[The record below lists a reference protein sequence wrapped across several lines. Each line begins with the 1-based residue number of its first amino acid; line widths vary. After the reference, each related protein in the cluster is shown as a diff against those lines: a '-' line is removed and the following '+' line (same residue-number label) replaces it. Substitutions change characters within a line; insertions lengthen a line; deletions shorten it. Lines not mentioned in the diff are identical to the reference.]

1 MLVVQ
6 YFRLL
11 DYSPFEVAM
20 LFLFYESFGFV
31 TNLVGGWLG
40 ARIGLDL
47 TMHIGIAMQAVALGL
62 LTVPDTRLSVP
73 RGSKG
78 ASGGRRASF
87 WQRPCCHL
95 SCPSSRR
102 ARRGQPLFEALANL
116 VVYKALGL
124 DPASH
129 LGAALHFFAKDTAKI
144 FALLVIVI
152 YLMGLLRALLSPER
166 VREFVRGRPDWQ
178 ARGFAVTLG
187 AVTPFCSCSS
197 VPLFIGFV
205 EAGIPLGV
213 TFSFLIASPM
223 INEVAAV
230 ILVGILGWK
239 LAALYVG
246 AGLLVAWVGGIVMQS
261 FRPERWV
268 EEYVWRIQMGQADL
282 AEPDRSFAGRHRY
295 AVTEVTEIVGRI
307 WRWVLLGIGV
317 GALFHGFVPEQWVS
331 ANLGGDAWYTVP
343 VAVLMGI
350 PLYSNATG
358 VIPVAEAMLTKG
370 VAVGTTLALMMSVAA
385 LSLPEMLILR
395 KVIKWQA
402 LALFAGVL
410 AVAFT
415 LVGWGFNVVA

>member
-1 MLVVQ
+1 MFEQLGDLV
-6 YFRLL
+6 
-11 DYSPFEVAM
+11 A
-20 LFLFYESFGFV
+20 FG
-31 TNLVGGWLG
+31 
-40 ARIGLDL
+40 I
-47 TMHIGIAMQAVALGL
+47 LGL
-62 LTVPDTRLSVP
+62 SPDS
-73 RGSKG
+73 
-78 ASGGRRASF
+78 ASG
-87 WQRPCCHL
+87 
-95 SCPSSRR
+95 
-102 ARRGQPLFEALANL
+102 
-116 VVYKALGL
+116 
-124 DPASH
+124 
-129 LGAALHFFAKDTAKI
+129 AAVQFFVMDVTKI
-144 FALLVIVI
+144 FVLLVIVI

-223 INEVAAV
+223 INEVAVV

-246 AGLLVAWVGGIVMQS
+246 AGLMVAWFGGIVMQS
-261 FRPERWV
+261 FKPERWV
-268 EEYVWRIQMGQADL
+268 EEYVWKIRMGQAGL
-282 AEPDRSFAGRHRY
+282 PEPDRSFAGRHRY
-295 AVTEVTEIVGRI
+295 AVAEVKEIVGRI
-307 WRWVLLGIGV
+307 WKWVLLGIGV

-331 ANLGGDAWYTVP
+331 ENLGGDAWYTVP
-343 VAVLMGI
+343 AAVLTGI

-415 LVGWGFNVVA
+415 LVGWGFNAVA